1 MHCAL
6 FPFLLLPNCSFAMKM
21 EEDERKQDVDNMD
34 EESSLS
40 MINWLLVIDDL
51 DEDDIG
57 WPLLVPSLPLALII
71 FALNPID
78 EF

>member
-1 MHCAL
+1 
-6 FPFLLLPNCSFAMKM
+6 M

-34 EESSLS
+34 EESSLRI
-40 MINWLLVIDDL
+40 INWLLVFDNL

>member
-1 MHCAL
+1 
-6 FPFLLLPNCSFAMKM
+6 MKM
-21 EEDERKQDVDNMD
+21 EGDEREQNVDNMD
-34 EESSLS
+34 EESVLR

-57 WPLLVPSLPLALII
+57 WPLLVPSLPLALTI
-71 FALNPID
+71 FAMNPID